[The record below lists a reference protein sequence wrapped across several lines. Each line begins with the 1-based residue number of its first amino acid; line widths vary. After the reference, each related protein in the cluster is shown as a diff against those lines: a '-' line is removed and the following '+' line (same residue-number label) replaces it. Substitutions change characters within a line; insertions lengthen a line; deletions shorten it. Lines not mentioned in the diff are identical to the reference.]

1 MIPPVKTS
9 KSDVPDALKQFRWL
23 ASFEDKSV
31 HLGIGPIEWAA
42 VADLKIKFLR
52 NQIAGGAR

>member
-1 MIPPVKTS
+1 MPQVKTS

-31 HLGIGPIEWAA
+31 HLGIGPTEWQA
-42 VADLKIKFLR
+42 VADLITKYWI
-52 NQIAGGAR
+52 NQVSGGAR